1 MRWIALMLG
10 VGVLSGCGSM
20 MQSDLN
26 ENGYIQ
32 TAALWA
38 GAEAC
43 SNARLVDTQTATA
56 AYYFARS
63 NVTGVNYDQQKLDA
77 YTNKARK
84 EIVASESFC
93 NSLAQAVEIRKM
105 EEQRFRQN
113 VQRTAPPSTLPVQTN
128 CSTYFGQTHCTTF

>member
-20 MQSDLN
+20 MQSNLN

-32 TAALWA
+32 TAALQVS
-38 GAEAC
+38 AEAC
-43 SNARLVDTQTATA
+43 SKAGLVDNQTAAA

-63 NVTGVNYDQQKLDA
+63 NTAGVNYDQAKLDA
-77 YTNKARK
+77 YTNKARR

-93 NSLAQAVEIRKM
+93 QTLTQAVEVRKM
-105 EEQRFRQN
+105 EEHRFRQN
-113 VQRTAPPSTLPVQTN
+113 VQRTAPPSNVPVQTN
-128 CSTYFGQTHCTTF
+128 CSTSFGQTHCTTY